1 MIWKALQLAVFAAVM
16 VSDAVY
22 DWGHGTS
29 KIAVAA
35 VALFAAWIATALPLA
50 IIDQVRRL
58 GPQHR
63 RETAKGLREGGADG
77 PLLDR
82 VTELRDGRGGDDLLG
97 QRRPGPDHIL

>member
-16 VSDAVY
+16 ISDAVY

-29 KIAVAA
+29 KLAVAA
-35 VALFAAWIATALPLA
+35 VALFAAWIATALPAA

-63 RETAKGLREGGADG
+63 RQGAEGLRESCADG

-82 VTELRDGRGGDDLLG
+82 VTELRDGSSGGSL
-97 QRRPGPDHIL
+97 PGSGRT